1 MKIELDLKLLEEI
14 KLDANS
20 YLALYLIWRKGYG
33 YFSPINLNPDWEKLQ
48 QDGWV
53 ECDTEGIKTV
63 LNYHITDK
71 FTDLF
76 DCNFDA
82 MFAELVATYPMK
94 VASPT
99 RGVRVLHAKDPGS
112 KSNLKAKN
120 KYRKIVNNKKHKHKE
135 IMLLLQ
141 KQLLVDKDNLGYLQ
155 NLETWINNHTWEKY
169 EEIDIN
175 DAKGT
180 RTQQRTTRLL

>member
-14 KLDANS
+14 KLNANE

-33 YFSPINLNPDWEKLQ
+33 YFQSINLNPNWDKLQ
-48 QDGWV
+48 KDGWII
-53 ECDTEGIKTV
+53 CNTEEMPS
-63 LNYHITDK
+63 LLSYHVTDK

-76 DCNFDA
+76 SCNFDA
-82 MFAELVATYPMK
+82 MFAELIAAYPMK

-99 RGVRVLHAKDPGS
+99 RGIRVLHAKDPSS
-112 KSNLKAKN
+112 KANLKSKN
-120 KYRKIVNNKKHKHKE
+120 KYRKIVKNKKHIHKQ
-135 IMLLLQ
+135 ILLLLQ
-141 KQLLVDKDNLGYLQ
+141 KQLLVDRDNLGYLQ

-175 DAKGT
+175 DAKQSNK
-180 RTQQRTTRLL
+180 QQRTTRLL

>member
-14 KLDANS
+14 ELDANS

-33 YFSPINLNPDWEKLQ
+33 YFEHINLNPDWEKLQ

-53 ECDTEGIKTV
+53 V
-63 LNYHITDK
+63 LDLIDAITTYRVTDK

-76 DCNFDA
+76 DCNFDG
-82 MFAELVATYPMK
+82 MFTELVATYPMK

-99 RGVRVLHAKDPGS
+99 RGVRILHAKDPGS
-112 KSNLKAKN
+112 KSNLKAKK

-141 KQLLVDKDNLGYLQ
+141 KQLLIDKDNLGYLQ
-155 NLETWINNHTWEKY
+155 NLETWINNHTREKY

-175 DAKGT
+175 DATTTEQK
-180 RTQQRTTRLL
+180 RTTRLL

>member
-33 YFSPINLNPDWEKLQ
+33 YFKPINLNPDWEKLQ
-48 QDGWV
+48 QDGWIV
-53 ECDTEGIKTV
+53 LDLIDAITTYYVTE
-63 LNYHITDK
+63 K

-76 DCNFDA
+76 ECNFDV
-82 MFAELVATYPMK
+82 MFAELVAAYPMK

>member
-33 YFSPINLNPDWEKLQ
+33 YFEPINLNPDWEKLQ
-48 QDGWV
+48 QDGWITF
-53 ECDTEGIKTV
+53 DTGAG
-63 LNYHITDK
+63 LTDCMVTEK

-76 DCNFDA
+76 DCNFDH
-82 MFAELVATYPMK
+82 MFAELVAAYPMK

-99 RGVRVLHAKDPGS
+99 RGVRILHAKNPGS

-169 EEIDIN
+169 DEIDIN
-175 DAKGT
+175 DAKQS
-180 RTQQRTTRLL
+180 TQQRTTRLL

>member
-14 KLDANS
+14 ELDAND
-20 YLALYLIWRKGYG
+20 YIALYLIWRKGYG
-33 YFSPINLNPDWEKLQ
+33 YFEHISLNPDWGKLQ
-48 QDGWV
+48 QDGW
-53 ECDTEGIKTV
+53 IV
-63 LNYHITDK
+63 LDLLDAITTYRVTDK

-82 MFAELVATYPMK
+82 MFTELVATYPMK

-99 RGVRVLHAKDPGS
+99 RGIRILHAKDPGS
-112 KSNLKAKN
+112 KSNLKAKK

-141 KQLLVDKDNLGYLQ
+141 KQLLVDQENLGYLQ

-180 RTQQRTTRLL
+180 TKQRNTRLL

>member
-1 MKIELDLKLLEEI
+1 MKIELDLRLLEEI

-20 YLALYLIWRKGYG
+20 YLALYLVWRKGYG
-33 YFSPINLNPDWEKLQ
+33 YFQTINLNPNWEQLQ

-53 ECDTEGIKTV
+53 TLCDTCILDHTV
-63 LNYHITDK
+63 SDK
-71 FTDLF
+71 FKDLF
-76 DCNFDA
+76 VSNFDQ

-94 VASPT
+94 VSSPT
-99 RGVRVLHAKDPGS
+99 RGVRVLHAKDPDS
-112 KSNLKAKN
+112 KANLKSRN
-120 KYRKIVNNKKHKHKE
+120 KYRKIVKDKKHEHKR
-135 IMLLLQ
+135 IILLLQ

-180 RTQQRTTRLL
+180 TTQQRTTRLL

>member
-14 KLDANS
+14 KLNAND
-20 YLALYLIWRKGYG
+20 YLALYLVWRKGYG
-33 YFSPINLNPDWEKLQ
+33 YFQTINLNPDWEKIQ
-48 QDGWV
+48 QDGWITW
-53 ECDTEGIKTV
+53 DTGAGLMDCTV
-63 LNYHITDK
+63 TEK

-76 DCNFDA
+76 DCNFDT
-82 MFAELVATYPMK
+82 MFAELVVSYPMK

-99 RGVRVLHAKDPGS
+99 RGVRILHAKDPRS
-112 KSNLKAKN
+112 KSNLKARN

-175 DAKGT
+175 DAK
-180 RTQQRTTRLL
+180 QQQNNRTTRLL

>member
-14 KLDANS
+14 KLDANE

-33 YFSPINLNPDWEKLQ
+33 YFKPINLNPDWEKLQ
-48 QDGWV
+48 QDGWITF
-53 ECDTEGIKTV
+53 DTGAG
-63 LNYHITDK
+63 LTDCIVTEQ

-76 DCNFDA
+76 DCNFDV
-82 MFAELVATYPMK
+82 MFAELVAAYPMK

-99 RGVRVLHAKDPGS
+99 RGVRILHAKDPRS

-141 KQLLVDKDNLGYLQ
+141 KQLLVDRDNLGYLQ

-169 EEIDIN
+169 DEIDIN
-175 DAKGT
+175 DAKGQN
-180 RTQQRTTRLL
+180 QQRNTRLL

>member
-1 MKIELDLKLLEEI
+1 MKIEIDLNLIKEI
-14 KLDANS
+14 NMSPDDFC
-20 YLALYLIWRKGYG
+20 ALYLIWRKGYG
-33 YFSPINLNPDWEKLQ
+33 YFQNVSLNPNWERLQ
-48 QDGWV
+48 QEGWV
-53 ECDTEGIKTV
+53 VCNTEGITSV
-63 LNYHITDK
+63 LNYQITEQ
-71 FTDLF
+71 FTDIF
-76 DCNFDA
+76 SCNFDS

-99 RGVRVLHAKDPGS
+99 RGVRILHAKDPGS
-112 KSNLKAKN
+112 KSNLKSKK

-141 KQLLVDKDNLGYLQ
+141 KQLLIDKDNLGYLQ

-175 DAKGT
+175 DATTTEQK
-180 RTQQRTTRLL
+180 RTTRLL

>member
-14 KLDANS
+14 KLDANE
-20 YLALYLIWRKGYG
+20 YVALYLIWRKGYG
-33 YFSPINLNPDWEKLQ
+33 YFKPINLNPDWEKLQ

-53 ECDTEGIKTV
+53 VIAPFGSIYTYNVTE
-63 LNYHITDK
+63 K

-76 DCNFDA
+76 DCNFDH

-99 RGVRVLHAKDPGS
+99 RGVRILHAKDPGS

-141 KQLLVDKDNLGYLQ
+141 KQLLVDQENLGYLQ

-180 RTQQRTTRLL
+180 TKQRNTRLL